1 MKPEQVTAQRLLII
15 DDEAD
20 LLLGMKRL
28 LQPHFQDVHIL
39 TAESPQTALELMEK
53 EAVNVVLSDI
63 RMPGMDGMALL
74 QILKDKACPP
84 AVILM
89 TAYGTIDLAIDAL
102 KKGAYD
108 FLTKPFDEDR
118 LVHTLQKALERQ
130 QLLEKTS
137 LLEKALHQRQGL
149 TDTFIGTSPALKK
162 TIDTI
167 SLAARTDVP
176 VLITGE
182 SGTGK
187 ELAARALHAW
197 SNRSAYEFVAVNC
210 AAMPSE
216 LLESELFGHKKGAFT
231 HATADK
237 KGLFEIADKGSLF
250 LDEIGDMPLM
260 LQAKLLRVLQ
270 EGEIRPI
277 GDNRTRKVNVRV
289 IAATNK
295 PIKNMVEREE
305 FRQDLFFRLN
315 VIEIRM
321 PALREMPEDIPL
333 LAQHFLQQFLKETG
347 MPPKGF
353 SKEALMQLTAWHWPG
368 NVRELQ
374 NLVKRAA
381 IFSTGATILPDD
393 LEIPARQ
400 GCAGGD
406 LNGLVNMQ
414 YHEAK
419 ETVMRTFTTQYLTH
433 ILKSTNCNI
442 TLAAKR
448 CGLERQSLQQLIRRY
463 GIQVHGIKNTAGSR
477 EK

>member
-1 MKPEQVTAQRLLII
+1 MKPEPVTPQRLLII
-15 DDEAD
+15 DDEPD
-20 LLLGMKRL
+20 LLLGLKRL
-28 LQPHFQDVHIL
+28 LQPYFRQVQVL
-39 TAESPQTALELMEK
+39 TAESPQTALGLLKDET
-53 EAVNVVLSDI
+53 VHVVLSDI

-74 QILKDKACPP
+74 QMLKENAAPP
-84 AVILM
+84 TVVLM

-102 KKGAYD
+102 KQGAYD
-108 FLTKPFDEDR
+108 FLTKPLDEDR

-137 LLEKALHQRQGL
+137 LLEKELHQRKGL
-149 TDTFIGTSPALKK
+149 ADTFIGASPALKK
-162 TIDTI
+162 AIDTI
-167 SLAARTDVP
+167 VLAAGTDVT

-187 ELAARALHAW
+187 ELAAKALHSW
-197 SNRSAYEFVAVNC
+197 SHRSAHEFVAINC
-210 AAMPSE
+210 AAMPAE

-231 HATADK
+231 HALTDK
-237 KGLFEIADKGSLF
+237 KGLFELADKGTLF
-250 LDEIGDMPLM
+250 LDEIGDMPLT

-277 GDNRTRKVNVRV
+277 GDNRTRKVDVRV

-295 PIKNMVEREE
+295 PIKTMLEREE

-315 VIEIRM
+315 VIEIQM
-321 PALREMPEDIPL
+321 PPLRELREDIPI

-347 MPPKGF
+347 MPPKTF
-353 SKEALMQLTAWHWPG
+353 SKEALIQLSTWHWPG

-381 IFSTGATILPDD
+381 IFSSGDTILPED
-393 LEIPARQ
+393 LQIPAKR

-433 ILKSTNCNI
+433 VLRSTNCNI

-463 GIQVHGIKNTAGSR
+463 GISVDEIKNTAN
-477 EK
+477 

>member
-1 MKPEQVTAQRLLII
+1 MKPEPVTPQKLLII
-15 DDEAD
+15 DDEPD
-20 LLLGMKRL
+20 LLLGLKRL
-28 LQPHFQDVHIL
+28 LQPYFRQVQVM
-39 TAESPQTALELMEK
+39 TAESPHTALELIKNET
-53 EAVNVVLSDI
+53 VNVVLSDI

-74 QILKDKACPP
+74 QMLKKNAAPP
-84 AVILM
+84 TVVLM

-102 KKGAYD
+102 KQGAYD
-108 FLTKPFDEDR
+108 FLTKPLDEDR

-137 LLEKALHQRQGL
+137 LLEKELHQRKGL
-149 TDTFIGTSPALKK
+149 ADTFIGTSPALKK
-162 TIDTI
+162 AIDTI
-167 SLAARTDVP
+167 ALAAGTDVP

-187 ELAARALHAW
+187 ELAAKALHSW
-197 SNRSAYEFVAVNC
+197 SNRSAHEFVAINC
-210 AAMPSE
+210 AAMPAE

-231 HATADK
+231 HAIADK
-237 KGLFEIADKGSLF
+237 KGLFELADKGTLF
-250 LDEIGDMPLM
+250 LDEIGDMPLT

-277 GDNRTRKVNVRV
+277 GDNHTRKVDVRV

-295 PIKNMVEREE
+295 PIKTMLEREE

-315 VIEIRM
+315 VIEIQM
-321 PALREMPEDIPL
+321 PPLREMREDIPI

-347 MPPKGF
+347 MPPKTF
-353 SKEALMQLTAWHWPG
+353 SREALIQLSTWHWPG

-381 IFSTGATILPDD
+381 IFSSGDTILPED
-393 LEIPARQ
+393 LQIPAKR

-433 ILKSTNCNI
+433 ILRSTNCNI

-463 GIQVHGIKNTAGSR
+463 GISVDEIKNTAN
-477 EK
+477 

>member
-1 MKPEQVTAQRLLII
+1 MPQSLLII
-15 DDEAD
+15 DDEPD
-20 LLLGMKRL
+20 LLLGLKRL
-28 LQPHFQDVHIL
+28 LQPYFQHMQVL

-53 EAVNVVLSDI
+53 EVVTVVLSDI

-74 QILKDKACPP
+74 QKLKDKASPP
-84 AVILM
+84 AVVLM
-89 TAYGTIDLAIDAL
+89 TAYGTIDLAIEAL
-102 KKGAYD
+102 KQGAYD
-108 FLTKPFDEDR
+108 FLTKPLDEDR
-118 LVHTLQKALERQ
+118 LVHTLKKALERQ

-137 LLEKALHQRQGL
+137 LLEKELHQQRVA
-149 TDTFIGTSPALKK
+149 DTFIGTSPALKK
-162 TIDTI
+162 AIDKLFI
-167 SLAARTDVP
+167 AAGTDVP

-197 SNRSAYEFVAVNC
+197 SNRSAHEFVAVNC

-237 KGLFEIADKGSLF
+237 KGLFEIADKGTLF
-250 LDEIGDMPLM
+250 LDEIGDMPLI

-277 GDNRTRKVNVRV
+277 GDSRTRKVNVRV

-321 PALREMPEDIPL
+321 PALREMPEDIPI
-333 LAQHFLQQFLKETG
+333 LAQHFLQQFLKEMG
-347 MPPKGF
+347 MPSKNF
-353 SKEALMQLTAWHWPG
+353 SKEALRQLSAWHWPG

-374 NLVKRAA
+374 NSVKRAA
-381 IFSTGATILPDD
+381 IFSAEDTILPDD
-393 LEIPARQ
+393 LQIPARG
-400 GCAGGD
+400 GCACGD
-406 LNGLVNMQ
+406 LNGLVTMQ

-433 ILKSTNCNI
+433 ILRSTNCNI

-463 GIQVHGIKNTAGSR
+463 GINVHEIKNTAN
-477 EK
+477 